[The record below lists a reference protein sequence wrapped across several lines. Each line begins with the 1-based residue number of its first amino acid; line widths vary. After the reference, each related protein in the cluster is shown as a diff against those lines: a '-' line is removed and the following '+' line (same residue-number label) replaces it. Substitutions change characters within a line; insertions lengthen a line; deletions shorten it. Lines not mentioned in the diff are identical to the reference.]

1 MDDTDKHICRYK
13 RHTDLCNH
21 MFGIEKIEFES
32 NTAIHVIY
40 AEPIQAILHIQLDM
54 TNSKILDTSTVSFV
68 WFVIT

>member
-1 MDDTDKHICRYK
+1 
-13 RHTDLCNH
+13 